1 MSEPPVIPRW
11 KVICTA
17 VTLGLVYL
25 TGSTKFL
32 DLDDWH
38 LMSLAREALRL
49 GHLPLTDRFA
59 YTPTVYPV
67 VQHEWG
73 WGFVLYFLATH
84 GGLAAFETARLLLF
98 GLLAVLT
105 IRVAVERGATAA
117 TFVVAPPALVM
128 SWVGLTAIRPQVAT
142 LVFFA
147 LWLSFIESDRRGR
160 RSWIVPALLCHVVWL
175 NLHAGFVV
183 GMGALALHAAEQVVR
198 RRSACHLVAV
208 LAVMTAL
215 VFVNPYGPDYVR
227 YLGRALTMS
236 REVITEWQPVWTS
249 PWLAF
254 AAYATSVAIG
264 AFALA
269 AVGPRQATGW
279 PLLALTA
286 YLACR
291 HQRHVSIFSVVWM
304 TQVPALV
311 ASTRI
316 GRSMNRA
323 WARPA
328 NPLSVAATAWALA
341 VAGIVAVRAE
351 PWQLFGPTQTGV
363 GPRGYPV
370 GAVAYLAQHRFEGN
384 VMNPFETGAFI
395 TWKLDGRVKVSM
407 DGRYE
412 VAYPPGLL
420 EEQMRFYDARPGWES
435 VPTRYHTDL
444 VLARRA
450 EPVVAKLATQT
461 GWRIVYQDDQYMLF
475 ARQCLGLDEEDHRG
489 TSLVGTFP

>member
-1 MSEPPVIPRW
+1 MSDPPGIPRW

-17 VTLGLVYL
+17 VTLGLVYV
-25 TGSTKFL
+25 TGPTKFV
-32 DLDDWH
+32 DLDIWH
-38 LMSLAREALRL
+38 SMSLAREALRL
-49 GHLPLTDRFA
+49 GHLPLGDRFA

-67 VQHEWG
+67 VHHEWG

-84 GGLAAFETARLLLF
+84 GGLAAFEAARLVLF

-105 IRVAVERGATAA
+105 VRVALERGATSA

-128 SWVGLTAIRPQVAT
+128 SWVGLTAIRAQVVT

-147 LWLSFIESDRRGR
+147 LWLNFIESDRRGR
-160 RSWIVPALLCHVVWL
+160 RLWIVPALLCHLVWL
-175 NLHAGFVV
+175 NLHAGFVI
-183 GMGALALHAAEQVVR
+183 GMGALAVHAGEQVVR
-198 RRSACHLVAV
+198 RRPAWHLAGV
-208 LAVMTAL
+208 LAVMAAL
-215 VFVNPYGPDYVR
+215 VFVNPYGADYVR

-236 REVITEWQPVWTS
+236 RDVITEWQPVWTA
-249 PWLAF
+249 PWLAI

-264 AFALA
+264 AFALT

-316 GRSMNRA
+316 GRSMTRA

-328 NPLSVAATAWALA
+328 NPLSVATSVWALA
-341 VAGIVAVRAE
+341 VAAFVAVRAQ
-351 PWQLFGPTQTGV
+351 PWQLFGPAETDV

-370 GAVAYLAQHRFEGN
+370 GAVAYLERRRFEGN
-384 VMNPFETGAFI
+384 VMNPFEAGAFI
-395 TWKLDGRVKVSM
+395 SWKLDGRVKVSM

-412 VAYPPGLL
+412 AAYPVGLL
-420 EEQMRFYDARPGWES
+420 DEQMRFYDAKPGWEA
-435 VPTRYHTDL
+435 VPARYGTDL
-444 VLARRA
+444 VLSRRIA
-450 EPVVAKLATQT
+450 PVVAKLATQT
-461 GWRIVYQDDQYMLF
+461 GWRIVYQDDQYVLF
-475 ARQCLGLDEEDHRG
+475 ARQTLGLDEEDHRG